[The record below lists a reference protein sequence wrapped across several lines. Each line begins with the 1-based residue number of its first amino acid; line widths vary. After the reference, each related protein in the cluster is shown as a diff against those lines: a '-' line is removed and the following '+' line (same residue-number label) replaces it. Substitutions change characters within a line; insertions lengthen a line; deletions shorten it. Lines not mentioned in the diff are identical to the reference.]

1 MVVLFV
7 GASNAA
13 RSPLAEALARHAG
26 HEAWSASARP
36 SHVRPEVRLV
46 LEEIGVNADGLR
58 ARSTWEVPLEE
69 VELVVYLDRELPP
82 VRSAA
87 PTRTWALPDPT
98 SAPADERI
106 EAYRA
111 TRDELA
117 RRLARLA

>member
-7 GASNAA
+7 GSANAA

-26 HEAWSASARP
+26 HEAWSAGARP
-36 SHVRPEVRLV
+36 SHVRAEVREV

-58 ARSTWEVPLEE
+58 AKPPWEVPLEE

-82 VRSAA
+82 VRSSA
-87 PTRTWALPDPT
+87 PSRTWAVPDPT
-98 SAPADERI
+98 CAPPEERM

-111 TRDELA
+111 ARDELS
-117 RRLARLA
+117 RRVAGLG